1 MNEALTRVVYL
12 SSNSLELNPDEMIDA
27 VNDILSVSQQNN
39 QAAGITGALIF
50 NNGFFGQILEGPKTA
65 VEETFERIQNDD
77 RHHDVSLLDAKPI
90 DTHSFESWSMGFI
103 GSDKTLEAVAKS
115 QLKKTDF
122 DLAKLTGDE
131 MFLMLSSL
139 ASQKELSDK
148 AY

>member
-90 DTHSFESWSMGFI
+90 DTLSFESWSMGFI

>member
-90 DTHSFESWSMGFI
+90 DTLSFESWSMGFI

-139 ASQKELSDK
+139 ASQKELSDI